1 MTESS
6 GMDIERVMELL
17 PHRYPFLLV
26 DRVLECRPGETL
38 RALKNVTV
46 NEPFFQGHFPGRP
59 VMPGVL
65 ILEAL
70 AQACGILAF
79 LTAGETPDE
88 DTGVYFV
95 GIDKSRFRRPVFPG
109 DQLILEVVFERRIR
123 DIWRFSTRA
132 LVDGEVAADAR
143 MMVATKGDDS

>member
-1 MTESS
+1 MNEHTS
-6 GMDIERVMELL
+6 MDIDRVMQFL
-17 PHRYPFLLV
+17 PHRFPFLLV
-26 DRVLECRPGETL
+26 DRVLDYKPGESL

-46 NEPFFQGHFPGRP
+46 NEPFFPGHFPDRP

-79 LTAGETPDE
+79 STAGEMPGE

-95 GIDKSRFRRPVFPG
+95 GIDNARFRRPVTPG
-109 DQLILEVVFERRIR
+109 DQLMLDVSFERRIR
-123 DIWRFSTRA
+123 DIWRFTTRA
-132 LVDGEVAADAR
+132 TVDGEPAADAR
-143 MMVATKGDDS
+143 IMVATKVKE

>member
-1 MTESS
+1 MNEHTS
-6 GMDIERVMELL
+6 MDIDQVMRFL
-17 PHRYPFLLV
+17 PHRFPFLLV
-26 DRVLECRPGETL
+26 DRVLECRPGESL

-46 NEPFFQGHFPGRP
+46 NEPFFPGHFPGQP

-79 LTAGETPDE
+79 STAGEMPKE

-95 GIDKSRFRRPVFPG
+95 GIDNARFRRPVVPG
-109 DQLILEVVFERRIR
+109 DQLVLEVTFERRIR
-123 DIWRFSTRA
+123 AIWRFLTRA
-132 LVDGEVAADAR
+132 TVDGELVADAR
-143 MMVATKGDDS
+143 MMVATKGRD

>member
-1 MTESS
+1 MNEHTS
-6 GMDIERVMELL
+6 MDIDRVMRFL
-17 PHRYPFLLV
+17 PHRFPFLLV
-26 DRVLECRPGETL
+26 DRVLECRPGESL

-46 NEPFFQGHFPGRP
+46 NEPFFPGHFPGQP

-79 LTAGETPDE
+79 STAGEMPKE

-95 GIDKSRFRRPVFPG
+95 GIDNARFRRPVVPG
-109 DQLILEVVFERRIR
+109 DQLIYEMVVLKQKGKIWKMEGKAKVDNEVVAEAEFMA
-123 DIWRFSTRA
+123 A
-132 LVDGEVAADAR
+132 L
-143 MMVATKGDDS
+143 S